1 MKYVLLILCL
11 CSCGGP
17 MFASLSDACTDF
29 ADAIEIKLVQCG
41 SDPAAARAINAA
53 ECQKIDFVSS
63 RSEVYDTCI
72 PRTLSSPC
80 NAINVQCDA
89 LKEWF

>member
-17 MFASLSDACTDF
+17 MFGSLSEACNDF
-29 ADAIEIKLVQCG
+29 STAIETKEVQCG
-41 SDPAAARAINAA
+41 KDPGPDRARNNA
-53 ECQKIDFVSS
+53 ECRKIDFVSS

-72 PRTLSSPC
+72 PRVYASTC
-80 NAINVQCDA
+80 DAINTQCDA
-89 LKEWF
+89 FKEWF